1 MLKVEQPAK
10 HSPFGI
16 SNETWKS
23 QSRWSINL
31 VGGFKGRHSLLDR
44 SSVPEHYL
52 YSIAALNAGE
62 SARRCQPYAR
72 FSFSVDAG
80 A

>member
-1 MLKVEQPAK
+1 MQPVFTQQAQNIAREDMLKVEQPAK

-31 VGGFKGRHSLLDR
+31 VG
-44 SSVPEHYL
+44 
-52 YSIAALNAGE
+52 ALKADTV
-62 SARRCQPYAR
+62 S
-72 FSFSVDAG
+72 
-80 A
+80 